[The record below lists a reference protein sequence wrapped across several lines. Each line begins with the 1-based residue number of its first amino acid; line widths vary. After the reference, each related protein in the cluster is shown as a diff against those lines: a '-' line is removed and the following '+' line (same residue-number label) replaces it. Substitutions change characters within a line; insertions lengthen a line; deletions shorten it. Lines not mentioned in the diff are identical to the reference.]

1 MSFPSKSLRAVTI
14 AFALFGAILT
24 SAHANTMPPVS
35 GVISIATEP
44 VTIKTTSVEG
54 KVINRTVGV
63 GQPVYLNDEI
73 KTGPGNK
80 LQILLKDQTVFNVG
94 PNSVMTIDKFVFD
107 PSKGELSVGIQKGAF
122 KFVSGKVSN
131 SNPDA
136 MKVKLPNA
144 TISVRGTGVAG
155 NVAPD
160 GASTVVLL
168 HGVVDVAGAAGTST
182 LSKSGWGVQVAPG
195 GVVGQPTV
203 IPPEI
208 TKGIMGSVAQ
218 IKAGATGAAVATAGT
233 ENSSLAAN
241 VSNSGLTAA
250 ELANSVDA
258 SQFVSAATAQSFKNA
273 LLNSL
278 NTQAALNGNPD
289 TIPASVLTEAI
300 RSNPAVWAGIL
311 VSMGM
316 PADTPVPDATKQSTL
331 SQYINSD
338 FARYYALLVFPKMY
352 NASDIINRTMGPLGT
367 LTFSTSGIPMSCAT
381 APNCG
386 TNPSAMINSHTVV
399 MNYSA
404 AQVSN
409 TYNVSYSNF
418 NGASGT
424 ISGSATSPF
433 SSLQLGNINL
443 PANAQQNVQLPL
455 SNSSGPGSTGL
466 AMVGQFGS
474 IGNLV
479 GKFST
484 MTTVLSQFNGG
495 AVGVMRAGYQVK
507 GQ

>member
-1 MSFPSKSLRAVTI
+1 MSFQSYILPRLFLTLAISTMAWTGL
-14 AFALFGAILT
+14 ALAD
-24 SAHANTMPPVS
+24 AMPPVS
-35 GVISIATEP
+35 GVISVATEP

-54 KVINRTVGV
+54 KVSNRTVGV
-63 GQPVYLNDEI
+63 GQPIYLNDEI
-73 KTGPGNK
+73 KTGPNNK
-80 LQILLKDQTVFNVG
+80 LQILLKDQTVFNIG

-107 PSKGELSVGIQKGAF
+107 PTKGELSVGIQKGAF

-168 HGVVDVAGAAGTST
+168 HGVVDVAGTAGTST

-195 GVVGQPTV
+195 GVVGQPT
-203 IPPEI
+203 ITPPEVV
-208 TKGIMGSVAQ
+208 KNIMGAVAQ
-218 IKAGATGAAVATAGT
+218 NKVPATTSTTAST
-233 ENSSLAAN
+233 SNISTSSSPSQ
-241 VSNSGLTAA
+241 SNSGLSSA
-250 ELANSVDA
+250 ELTNSVDA
-258 SQFVSAATAQSFKNA
+258 SQFVSATVAQSFKTS

-289 TIPASVLTEAI
+289 TIPASVVTDAI
-300 RSNPAVWAGIL
+300 RNNPAVWAGIL
-311 VSMGM
+311 QSLGM
-316 PADTPVPDATKQSTL
+316 PADTPIPDSTRQEVL

-338 FARYYALLVFPKMY
+338 FAKYYALLVFPKIY

-367 LTFSTSGIPMSCAT
+367 VTFNTGGIPMSCQVANACGANAT
-381 APNCG
+381 
-386 TNPSAMINSHTVV
+386 AMINSQTVV
-399 MNYSA
+399 LNYTA
-404 AQVSN
+404 AQMSN
-409 TYNVSYSNF
+409 TYNVSYANF

-424 ISGSATSPF
+424 ISGSATSAF
-433 SSLQLGNINL
+433 SALTA
-443 PANAQQNVQLPL
+443 ANAQNVQLPA
-455 SNSSGPGSTGL
+455 SNTSGPGSTSL
-466 AMVGQFGS
+466 NMVGQFGS

-479 GKFST
+479 GKYST
-484 MTTVLSQFNGG
+484 LTTTLAQSPS
-495 AVGVMRAGYQVK
+495 AVMRAGYQVK

>member
-1 MSFPSKSLRAVTI
+1 MAWTTH
-14 AFALFGAILT
+14 AY
-24 SAHANTMPPVS
+24 ANTMPPVS

-54 KVINRTVGV
+54 KVTNRTVGV
-63 GQPVYLNDEI
+63 GQPIYLNDEI
-73 KTGPGNK
+73 KTGPNNK

-107 PSKGELSVGIQKGAF
+107 PTKGELSVGIQKGAF

-168 HGVVDVAGAAGTST
+168 HGVVDVASSSGSST

-195 GVVGQPTV
+195 GAVGQPTV

-218 IKAGATGAAVATAGT
+218 IKAGVTSAAIAATST
-233 ENSSLAAN
+233 ENSPLTGA
-241 VSNSGLTAA
+241 VSNSGLTAS

-258 SQFVSAATAQSFKNA
+258 SRFVSAAVAESFKTT
-273 LLNSL
+273 LLNKL

-289 TIPASVLTEAI
+289 TIPASVVIDAI

-311 VSMGM
+311 ESLGM
-316 PADTPVPDATKQSTL
+316 PADTPIPDAAKQSTL

-338 FARYYALLVFPKMY
+338 FAKYYALLVFPKMY

-367 LTFSTSGIPMSCAT
+367 ITFSTGGIPMSCQNVGA
-381 APNCG
+381 CG
-386 TNPSAMINSHTVV
+386 ANPSAMINSQTVV

-404 AQVSN
+404 AQVTN

-424 ISGSATSPF
+424 ISGSATSAF
-433 SSLQLGNINL
+433 SALTA
-443 PANAQQNVQLPL
+443 ANAQNIELPA
-455 SNSSGPGSTGL
+455 STTSGPGSTSL
-466 AMVGQFGS
+466 TMVGQFGS
-474 IGNLV
+474 IGALV
-479 GKFST
+479 GKYST
-484 MTTVLSQFNGG
+484 MTTVLSQSSS
-495 AVGVMRAGYQVK
+495 AIMRAGYQVK